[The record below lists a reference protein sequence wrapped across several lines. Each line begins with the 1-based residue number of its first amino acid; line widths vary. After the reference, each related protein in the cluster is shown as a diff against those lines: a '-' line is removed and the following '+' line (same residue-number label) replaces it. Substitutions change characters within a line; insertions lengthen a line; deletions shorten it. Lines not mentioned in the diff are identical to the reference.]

1 MAGTSCG
8 RCVRE
13 RRSLRFR
20 AHDDAGPLPR
30 DFLDRKVRASERQLS
45 VSVLDPLRT
54 WAPGE
59 TAHEALLGLIPVI
72 RPDAAH
78 GTRNTLHPRSFREID
93 QVGVLLVGGRHGFRR
108 PKLAVEPPEVVVL
121 LNLRVVDVHLRRGP
135 GEVGL
140 AGLVVVEV
148 RGVGAAGLHGVGGK
162 DGFDNDA
169 SFADCFQAFGQL
181 FDSFEP
187 AFLPQLKQGES
198 CGGSL
203 KRRGAASGRGSV
215 ARTRRIKSTLKT
227 REA

>member
-1 MAGTSCG
+1 MG
-8 RCVRE
+8 
-13 RRSLRFR
+13 L
-20 AHDDAGPLPR
+20 L
-30 DFLDRKVRASERQLS
+30 ERQ
-45 VSVLDPLRT
+45 
-54 WAPGE
+54 
-59 TAHEALLGLIPVI
+59 
-72 RPDAAH
+72 
-78 GTRNTLHPRSFREID
+78 EI
-93 QVGVLLVGGRHGFRR
+93 
-108 PKLAVEPPEVVVL
+108 
-121 LNLRVVDVHLRRGP
+121 HLRRGP